1 MDTIL
6 KKIDEAKERSFRGQ
20 PAGVHLTLRIPP
32 ILLEGAIAHMNSNGL
47 SSLSAALVDLLE
59 EGIISAGTK

>member
-6 KKIDEAKERSFRGQ
+6 KKINKAKEKSFRGQ
-20 PAGVHLTLRIPP
+20 PVGVPINIRIPP
-32 ILLEGAIAHMNSNGL
+32 LLLEGAIAHMNGNGL
-47 SSLSAALVDLLE
+47 SSLTAAILDLLE